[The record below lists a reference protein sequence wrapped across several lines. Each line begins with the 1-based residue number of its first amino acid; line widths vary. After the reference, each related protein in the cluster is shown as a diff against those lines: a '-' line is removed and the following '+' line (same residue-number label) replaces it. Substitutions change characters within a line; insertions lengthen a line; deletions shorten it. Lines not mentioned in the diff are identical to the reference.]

1 MADAGGT
8 SSVSGLF
15 SGIDFRDTINKII
28 AVEGISADLLQLQI
42 DEQRQKLAAWREF
55 NTKLL
60 SLKSAGDALNADTD
74 FKTFKTDSTSS
85 SSTEA
90 EDLISVSTSA
100 EAQPGNYTV
109 EIQARAEARK
119 LSSKTFSSDSTA
131 LGLSGEFLI
140 NGIAISI
147 DSTDTLL
154 DVRDAINNLNSGST
168 PTKVTAT
175 ILTVTVDSDYRL
187 ILTSDETG
195 LDKFDLL
202 DASSTAILES
212 GGFDFITGTMS
223 IKNSVSPDDAASDY
237 FTSATSAVGS
247 LAGLSSAPSGTI
259 QINGSGVVLDLSTMS
274 ITDVKTAI
282 DNASIAN
289 ISTSITSTED
299 DDGNTIYRL
308 EIVDSTGT
316 PTFTDVGNVLEALG
330 ILESSATSELNAESD
345 STIVIDG
352 ITINRDDN
360 IIDDVIEGTTLNLLK
375 AETGTDI
382 EVNVERDLDSVIT
395 KMTTFV
401 KAYNAVMQFVKQQ
414 LQLNEDQIDEDSKVI
429 PGILSG
435 DSGLTSARSVARN
448 ATTGSITGLPDDFD
462 SLSKIGITV
471 NSEGKLVLDKDDV
484 RAALRKD
491 FAATMRVFIAE
502 RTATDSEVEFIN
514 HTEDTTEGDYTVN
527 ITQAA
532 TQTAVTGTVDLST
545 NPLTADETFTIT
557 DLGTGRVADI
567 SLSNG
572 DDIDSII
579 NTINSSLSSV
589 TIETHIGSV
598 RNTTDGSTAITATT
612 LWSEINLGTAISN
625 DDTIAISGTNAAGVT
640 IQDSYLIEDISTGT
654 VQDFLSF
661 IEVAFDKEISV
672 TLDDGYIVFKD
683 IKGRDS
689 SFSISIGESA
699 GSLDFGTVD
708 ATNNSTNESGSEGR
722 YKIEMTASKDG
733 SNNLVLTHDNYGD
746 FFDFTITTS
755 ATLGIDDANVT
766 IGNDVAGTIGGESA
780 TGDGQVLTGDTDN
793 SNTAN
798 LVILYTGSTTGDQGT
813 VKLTLGVGEL
823 INRQLGF
830 ITDTLDGFV
839 TLRQE
844 AIEDG
849 IDMLDDRIFE
859 IRERLD
865 RKKIFLLKKF
875 VAMEASLAKLS
886 SRSLALSA
894 QLRVLQS
901 LLG

>member
-42 DEQRQKLAAWREF
+42 DEQRQKLTAWREF

-60 SLKSAGDALNADTD
+60 ALKSAGDALNADTD

-109 EIQARAEARK
+109 EIQVRAEARK

-223 IKNSVSPDDAASDY
+223 IKNSVSPDDAATDY

-308 EIVDSTGT
+308 EIADSTGT

-448 ATTGSITGLPDDFD
+448 AASGSITGLPDDFD

-532 TQTAVTGTVDLST
+532 TQTTITGTVDLSA

-557 DLGTGRVADI
+557 DLGTGRVANV
-567 SLSNG
+567 SLTDG
-572 DDIDSII
+572 DDIDTII

-640 IQDSYLIEDISTGT
+640 IQDSYLIEDISTET

>member
-1 MADAGGT
+1 MAEAGGT

-42 DEQRQKLAAWREF
+42 DEQRQKLTAWREF

-60 SLKSAGDALNADTD
+60 ALKSAGDNLNADTD

-85 SSTEA
+85 SSTEV
-90 EDLISVSTSA
+90 EDLINVSTSA

-119 LSSKTFSSDSTA
+119 LSSKTFTSDSTV
-131 LGLSGEFLI
+131 LSLTGEFLI
-140 NGIAISI
+140 NGIAVSI
-147 DSTDTLL
+147 ASTDTLL
-154 DVRDAINNLNSGST
+154 DIRDAINNLNSGSS

-187 ILTSDETG
+187 ILTSDDTG
-195 LDKFDLL
+195 ADKFDLL
-202 DASSTAILES
+202 DASSSDILQS
-212 GGFDFITGTMS
+212 GGFDFLTGTTS
-223 IKNSVSPDDAASDY
+223 IKNSVSPDDAGSDY
-237 FTSATSAVGS
+237 FTSATSAIGS

-259 QINGSGVVLDLSTMS
+259 QINSTNVVLDLSTMS

-289 ISTSITSTED
+289 ISTSITSKED

-308 EIVDSTGT
+308 EIVDSTGA
-316 PTFTDVGNVLEALG
+316 PTFTDAGNVLQALG
-330 ILESSATSELNAESD
+330 ILESSATSQLNAESD

-382 EVNVERDLDSVIT
+382 EVNVVRDLDSVIA
-395 KMTTFV
+395 KMTAFV
-401 KAYNAVMQFVKQQ
+401 KAYNVVVQFVKQQ
-414 LQLNEDQIDEDSKVI
+414 LQLNEDQVDEDSNVI

-435 DSGLTSARSVARN
+435 DSGITSARSVARS
-448 ATTGSITGLPDDFD
+448 AATGSITGLPDDFD

-471 NSEGKLVLDKDDV
+471 NSEGKLELDKDDV

-502 RTATDSEVEFIN
+502 GTATDSDVEFID
-514 HTEDTTEGDYTVN
+514 HTEDTTEGEYTVN

-532 TQTAVTGTVDLST
+532 TQSAITGTVDLSM
-545 NPLTADETFTIT
+545 NPLTADETFIIT
-557 DLGTGRVADI
+557 DSGTGRVASI
-567 SLSNG
+567 SLTDG
-572 DDIDSII
+572 DDIDTII
-579 NTINSSLSSV
+579 NTINSSLSSE
-589 TIETHIGSV
+589 TIETHISSV
-598 RNTTDGSTAITATT
+598 RNTTDGSTAITAIT
-612 LWSEINLGTAISN
+612 LWSEINLGAAISN
-625 DDTIAISGTNAAGVT
+625 NDTIAISGTNSSGVT
-640 IQDSYLIEDISTGT
+640 IQDSFLIEDITTGT

-661 IEVAFDKEISV
+661 IEVAFDKEINV
-672 TLDDGYIVFKD
+672 TLDDGYLVFKD

-689 SFSISIGESA
+689 SFTIAIGESA
-699 GSLDFGTVD
+699 GSLDFGTVA
-708 ATNNSTNESGSEGR
+708 ATNNSTNETGTEGR

-746 FFDFTITTS
+746 FFDFTVTTS

-793 SNTAN
+793 SNTDSF
-798 LVILYTGSTTGDQGT
+798 VILYTGTATGDQGT
-813 VKLTLGVGEL
+813 IKLTLGVGEL

-844 AIEDG
+844 AIEDR
-849 IDMLDDRIFE
+849 IDTLDDRIFE
-859 IRERLD
+859 IRTRLD
-865 RKKIFLLKKF
+865 RKKTFLLNKF
-875 VAMEASLAKLS
+875 VAMEAALAELS
-886 SRSLALSA
+886 SRSIALTA
-894 QLRVLQS
+894 QLRGLQS

>member
-1 MADAGGT
+1 MAEAGGT

-28 AVEGISADLLQLQI
+28 AVEGLSADLLQLQI
-42 DEQRQKLAAWREF
+42 DEQRQKLTAWREF

-60 SLKSAGDALNADTD
+60 TLKSAGDAINAADD
-74 FKTFKTDSTSS
+74 FKTFTTNSTSS
-85 SSTEA
+85 SSTEV
-90 EDLISVSTSA
+90 EDLISVSTSS

-119 LSSKTFSSDSTA
+119 LSSKTFTSDSTA
-131 LGLSGEFLI
+131 LGLTGEFLI
-140 NGIAISI
+140 NGIAVSISA
-147 DSTDTLL
+147 TDTLL
-154 DVRDAINNLNSGST
+154 DVRDAINNLNSGSSA
-168 PTKVTAT
+168 TKVTAT

-195 LDKFDLL
+195 ADKFDLL
-202 DASSTAILES
+202 DASSTNILES
-212 GGFDFITGTMS
+212 GGFDFITGTTS

-237 FTSATSAVGS
+237 FTSSTSTVDS
-247 LAGLSSAPSGTI
+247 LLGLSSAPSGTI
-259 QINGSGVVLDLSTMS
+259 QINGSDVVLNLSTMS

-289 ISTSITSTED
+289 ISTTITSKED

-316 PTFTDVGNVLEALG
+316 PTFTDAGNVLQAIG
-330 ILESSATSELNAESD
+330 ILESSVTSELNAESD

-375 AETGTDI
+375 AEIGTDI
-382 EVNVERDLDSVIT
+382 EINVERNLDSVIA

-401 KAYNAVMQFVKQQ
+401 KAYNDVVQFVKQQ
-414 LQLNEDQIDEDSKVI
+414 LQLDEDQVDEESKVI

-435 DSGLTSARSVARN
+435 DSGITSARSVARN
-448 ATTGSITGLPDDFD
+448 AVTGSITGLPDDYD

-471 NSEGKLVLDKDDV
+471 NSEGKLVLDEDDV
-484 RAALRKD
+484 RAALRAD

-502 RTATDSEVEFIN
+502 ETSTGSDVEFIS
-514 HTEDTTEGDYTVN
+514 HTDDTTEGEYTVN

-532 TQTAVTGTVDLST
+532 TQSVVTGTVDLST

-557 DLGTGRVADI
+557 DSGTGRVVDI
-567 SLSNG
+567 SLSDG
-572 DDIDSII
+572 DDIDTII
-579 NTINSSLSSV
+579 NTINSTLSSDV
-589 TIETHIGSV
+589 IETHIGIV

-625 DDTIAISGTNAAGVT
+625 GDTIAITGTNSSGVT
-640 IQDSYLIEDISTGT
+640 IQDSFLIDDASTGT

-661 IEVAFDKEISV
+661 IEVAFDKEVNV

-689 SFSISIGESA
+689 SFSIAIGESA

-708 ATNNSTNESGSEGR
+708 ATNNSTNESGAEGR
-722 YKIEMTASKDG
+722 YAIEMTASKDG
-733 SNNLVLTHDNYGD
+733 SNNLVLTHNNYGD
-746 FFDFTITTS
+746 FFDFTVTTS
-755 ATLGIDDANVT
+755 ATLGIDDANVA
-766 IGNDVAGTIGGESA
+766 IGKDVAGTIGGESA
-780 TGDGQVLTGDTDN
+780 TGNGQVLTGDTDN
-793 SNTAN
+793 SNTDS
-798 LVILYTGSTTGDQGT
+798 LVILYTGSATGDQGT
-813 VKLTLGVGEL
+813 VKLTLGVGEMT
-823 INRQLGF
+823 NRQLGF

-844 AIEDG
+844 AIEDR
-849 IDMLDDRIFE
+849 IETLDDRIFE
-859 IRERLD
+859 IRARLD
-865 RKKIFLLKKF
+865 RKKTFLLNKF
-875 VAMEASLAKLS
+875 VKMEAALAELS
-886 SRSLALSA
+886 SRSIALSA
-894 QLRVLQS
+894 QLKG
-901 LLG
+901 LLSF

>member
-42 DEQRQKLAAWREF
+42 DEQRQKLTAWREF

-60 SLKSAGDALNADTD
+60 ALKSAGDALNADTD

-109 EIQARAEARK
+109 EIQVRAEARK

-223 IKNSVSPDDAASDY
+223 IKNSVSPDDAATDY

-316 PTFTDVGNVLEALG
+316 PAFTDVGNVLEALG

-448 ATTGSITGLPDDFD
+448 AASGSITGLPDDFD

-532 TQTAVTGTVDLST
+532 TQTTITGTVDLSA

-557 DLGTGRVADI
+557 DLGTGRVANV
-567 SLSNG
+567 SLTDG
-572 DDIDSII
+572 DDIDTII

-640 IQDSYLIEDISTGT
+640 IQDSYLIEDISTET

-865 RKKIFLLKKF
+865 RKKIFLLNKF

>member
-28 AVEGISADLLQLQI
+28 AVEGISADLLQLRI
-42 DEQRQKLAAWREF
+42 DEERQKLAAWQEF

-74 FKTFKTDSTSS
+74 FKSFKTAATSS
-85 SSTEA
+85 STTEA
-90 EDLISVSTSA
+90 EDLIGVTTAA

-119 LSSKTFSSDSTA
+119 LSSKTFSSVSTA
-131 LGLSGEFLI
+131 LSLTGEFLI
-140 NGIAISI
+140 NGIAVSIS
-147 DSTDTLL
+147 STDTLL

-187 ILTSDETG
+187 ILTSDDTG
-195 LDKFDLL
+195 ADKFDLL
-202 DASSTAILES
+202 DASSTDILSS
-212 GGFDFITGTMS
+212 GGFDFLTGTMS

-237 FTSATSAVGS
+237 FTSATSTVGS
-247 LAGLSSAPSGTI
+247 LEGLSSAPSGTI
-259 QINGSGVVLDLSTMS
+259 QINGSNVVLDLSTMS

-282 DNASIAN
+282 DNQSIAN
-289 ISTSITSTED
+289 ITTTITSKED

-316 PTFTDVGNVLEALG
+316 PTFTDSGNVLEALG
-330 ILESSATSELNAESD
+330 ILESSATSQLNAESD

-360 IIDDVIEGTTLNLLK
+360 LIDDVIEGTTLNLLK

-382 EVNVERDLDSVIT
+382 EVNIERDLDSVIT
-395 KMTTFV
+395 KMTSFV
-401 KAYNAVMQFVKQQ
+401 DAYNVVVQFVKQQ
-414 LQLNEDQIDEDSKVI
+414 LQLDEDQIDEDSKVI

-435 DSGLTSARSVARN
+435 DSGLTSARSVARTA
-448 ATTGSITGLPDDFD
+448 ATSTVTGLPDDFD

-471 NSEGKLVLDKDDV
+471 TSEGKLKLDKDDV

-491 FAATMRVFIAE
+491 FAAAMRVFIAE
-502 RTATDSEVEFIN
+502 GTSSDSEVEFISQ
-514 HTEDTTEGDYTVN
+514 TKDTTEGNYTVN

-532 TQTAVTGTVDLST
+532 TQSAITGTVDLST
-545 NPLTADETFTIT
+545 NPLTAAETFTIT
-557 DLGTGRVADI
+557 DLGTGRVAAV
-567 SLSNG
+567 SLSSG
-572 DDIDSII
+572 DNIDTII
-579 NTINSSLSSV
+579 NTINSNLSSES
-589 TIETHIGSV
+589 IETHIGSV

-612 LWSEINLGTAISN
+612 KWNQINLGTAISN
-625 DDTIAISGTNAAGVT
+625 NDTIAITGTNAAGVT
-640 IQDSYLIEDISTGT
+640 IQDSFLIEDISTGT

-661 IEVAFDKEISV
+661 VEVAFDKELSV

-689 SFSISIGESA
+689 LFTIAVGESA
-699 GSLDFGTVD
+699 GSLDFGTVN
-708 ATNNSTNESGSEGR
+708 ATNNSTNESGTEGR

-746 FFDFTITTS
+746 AFDFTVTTS
-755 ATLGIDDANVT
+755 ATLGIEDTDVT
-766 IGNDVAGTIGGESA
+766 IGKDVAGTIGGESA
-780 TGDGQVLTGDTDN
+780 TGDGQILTGDEDN
-793 SNTAN
+793 SNTDS
-798 LVILYTGSTTGDQGT
+798 LVILYTGSATGDQGI

-830 ITDTLDGFV
+830 ITDPLDGFV
-839 TLRQE
+839 TLRRE
-844 AIEDG
+844 AIEDK
-849 IDMLDDRIFE
+849 IDTLDDRIFE

-865 RKKIFLLKKF
+865 RKKVFLLNKF
-875 VAMEASLAKLS
+875 VTMEAALAELS

-894 QLRVLQS
+894 QLKGLQS

>member
-360 IIDDVIEGTTLNLLK
+360 IIDDVIEGTILNLLK

-414 LQLNEDQIDEDSKVI
+414 LQLDEDQIDEDSKVI

-448 ATTGSITGLPDDFD
+448 AASGSITGLPDDFD

-572 DDIDSII
+572 DDIDTII

>member
-1 MADAGGT
+1 MAEAGGT

-15 SGIDFRDTINKII
+15 SGIDFRDTIEKII

-42 DEQRQKLAAWREF
+42 DEQRQKLTAWREF

-60 SLKSAGDALNADTD
+60 ALKSAGDALNADTD
-74 FKTFKTDSTSS
+74 FKTFKTNSTSS
-85 SSTEA
+85 SSTDV

-100 EAQPGNYTV
+100 DAQPGNYTI
-109 EIQARAEARK
+109 EIQSRAEARK
-119 LSSKTFSSDSTA
+119 LSSAAFSSDSTA
-131 LGLSGEFLI
+131 LSLTGEFLI
-140 NGIAISI
+140 NGVAVSIA
-147 DSTDTLL
+147 STDTLL
-154 DVRDAINNLNSGST
+154 DIRDAINNLNSGSDA
-168 PTKVTAT
+168 TKVTAT

-195 LDKFDLL
+195 ADKFDLL
-202 DASSTAILES
+202 DASSTNILQS

-237 FTSATSAVGS
+237 FTSSTATVDA
-247 LAGLSSAPSGTI
+247 LTGLSSAPSGTI
-259 QINGSGVVLDLSTMS
+259 QINGSDVVLDLSTMS

-289 ISTSITSTED
+289 ISTTITTTED
-299 DDGNTIYRL
+299 DDGKTIYRL
-308 EIVDSTGT
+308 EIVDSTGA
-316 PTFTDVGNVLEALG
+316 PTFTDSGNVLQALG
-330 ILESSATSELNAESD
+330 ILESAVTSELNAESD

-360 IIDDVIEGTTLNLLK
+360 IIDDVIEGTTLNLLQ
-375 AETGTDI
+375 AETGTNI
-382 EVNVERDLDSVIT
+382 EVNVERNLDSVIS
-395 KMTTFV
+395 KMTDLV
-401 KAYNAVMQFVKQQ
+401 KAYNVVVQFVKQQ
-414 LQLNEDQIDEDSKVI
+414 LQLDEEQVDEDSNVI

-435 DSGLTSARSVARN
+435 DSGITSARSVARSA
-448 ATTGSITGLPDDFD
+448 ATDSITGLPDDYN

-471 NSEGKLVLDKDDV
+471 NAKGKLELDEDDV
-484 RAALRKD
+484 RAALRAD

-502 RTATDSEVEFIN
+502 ETATDSDVEFIN
-514 HTEDTTEGDYTVN
+514 HTEDTTEGEYTVN

-532 TQTAVTGTVDLST
+532 TQTTITGTVDLSA

-557 DLGTGRVADI
+557 DSGTGRVATV

-572 DDIDSII
+572 DDIDTII
-579 NTINSSLSSV
+579 NTINSSLSSE
-589 TIETHIGSV
+589 TIETHIGSF
-598 RNTTDGSTAITATT
+598 RITTDGSTAITSTT

-625 DDTIAISGTNAAGVT
+625 NDTIAVTGTNAAGVT
-640 IQDSYLIEDISTGT
+640 IEDSFLIDDITTGT

-661 IEVAFDKEISV
+661 IEGAFDKEMNV

-689 SFSISIGESA
+689 SFSITIAESA

-708 ATNNSTNESGSEGR
+708 ATNNSTNESGTEGR
-722 YKIEMTASKDG
+722 YKIEMAASKDG

-746 FFDFTITTS
+746 VFDFTVTTS
-755 ATLGIDDANVT
+755 ATLGIEDTNVT
-766 IGNDVAGTIGGESA
+766 IGKDVAGTIGGESA
-780 TGDGQVLTGDTDN
+780 TGDGQVLIGDTDN
-793 SNTAN
+793 SNTDS
-798 LVILYTGSTTGDQGT
+798 LVILYTGTTTGDQGT

-830 ITDTLDGFV
+830 ITDSLDGFV

-844 AIEDG
+844 AIEDR
-849 IDMLDDRIFE
+849 IDTLDDRIFV

-865 RKKIFLLKKF
+865 RKKTFLLNKF
-875 VAMEASLAKLS
+875 VAMEAALAELS
-886 SRSLALSA
+886 SRSIALTA
-894 QLRVLQS
+894 QLRGLQS

>member
-1 MADAGGT
+1 MAEAGGT

-15 SGIDFRDTINKII
+15 SGIDFRETINKIV
-28 AVEGISADLLQLQI
+28 AVEGLSADLLQIQI

-74 FKTFKTDSTSS
+74 FKTFTTNSTSS
-85 SSTEA
+85 SSTEV
-90 EDLISVSTSA
+90 EDLITVSTST

-119 LSSKTFSSDSTA
+119 LSSKTFASESTA
-131 LGLSGEFLI
+131 LSFSGEFLI
-140 NGIAISI
+140 NGIAIKI

-154 DVRDAINNLNSGST
+154 DVRDAINNLNSGSN

-175 ILTVTVDSDYRL
+175 ILTVKVDSDYRL
-187 ILTSDETG
+187 VLTSDDTG

-202 DASSTAILES
+202 DASSTNILES
-212 GGFDFITGTMS
+212 GGFNFITGTMS

-247 LAGLSSAPSGTI
+247 LAGLSSAPSDTI
-259 QINGSGVVLDLSTMS
+259 QINGSNVVLNLSTMS

-289 ISTSITSTED
+289 ISTSITSKED

-316 PTFTDVGNVLEALG
+316 PTFTDAGNVLEALG
-330 ILESSATSELNAESD
+330 ILESSATNELSTEAD

-360 IIDDVIEGTTLNLLK
+360 LIEDVISGTTFNLLK

-382 EVNVERDLDSVIT
+382 EVNVARDLDSIIN
-395 KMTTFV
+395 KMTAFV
-401 KAYNAVMQFVKQQ
+401 KAYNVVVQFVKQE
-414 LQLNEDQIDEDSKVI
+414 LQLDEDQIDEDSKVI
-429 PGILSG
+429 PGTLSG
-435 DSGLTSARSVARN
+435 DSGLTSARSVVRA
-448 ATTGSITGLPDDFD
+448 AATGSITGLPDDFN

-471 NSEGKLVLDKDDV
+471 NSKGKLVLDQDDV

-502 RTATDSEVEFIN
+502 GTSTDSDVEFIN
-514 HTEDTTEGDYTVN
+514 HTKDTTEGEYTVN
-527 ITQAA
+527 ITQVA
-532 TQTAVTGTVDLST
+532 TQSAVTGTVDLSA
-545 NPLTADETFTIT
+545 NPLTAGETFTIT
-557 DLGTGRVADI
+557 DLGTGRVAAI
-567 SLSNG
+567 SLSSG
-572 DDIDSII
+572 DNIDTII
-579 NTINSSLSSV
+579 NKINSNLSSE
-589 TIETHIGSV
+589 TLETHIGSV
-598 RNTTDGSTAITATT
+598 RNTTDGTTAITAIT
-612 LWSEINLGTAISN
+612 LWSGINLGTAIAN
-625 DDTIAISGTNAAGVT
+625 NDTISITGTNSSGVT
-640 IQDSYLIEDISTGT
+640 IQDSFLIEDISTGT

-661 IEVAFDKEISV
+661 LEVAFDKEIKA

-689 SFSISIGESA
+689 SFTLTISEAA
-699 GSLDFGTVD
+699 GSLDFGTVN
-708 ATNNSTNESGSEGR
+708 ATNNSTNDSGTEGR
-722 YKIEMTASKDG
+722 YEIEMTASKDG

-746 FFDFTITTS
+746 VFDFTVTTS
-755 ATLGIDDANVT
+755 ATLGIDDTNVV
-766 IGNDVAGTIGGESA
+766 IGKDVAGTIGGESA
-780 TGDGQVLTGDTDN
+780 TGIGQVLTGDTDN
-793 SNTAN
+793 SNTDS
-798 LVILYTGSTTGDQGT
+798 LVIFYTGSATGDQGI

-823 INRQLGF
+823 TNRQLGF
-830 ITDTLDGFV
+830 ITDKIDGFV

-844 AIEDG
+844 AIEDR
-849 IDMLDDRIFE
+849 IDTLDDRIFE

-865 RKKIFLLKKF
+865 RKKTFLLNKF
-875 VAMEASLAKLS
+875 VAMEAALAELS
-886 SRSLALSA
+886 SRSFALTA
-894 QLRVLQS
+894 QLRGLQS
-901 LLG
+901 FIG